1 MDLNAVK
8 VKWINFI
15 LKLFDILNIKFFN
28 INLTG
33 QSYSCTYPTTLF
45 LHKSSFYCQPNA
57 VILVIF
63 FSSIYFLIHILILKS
78 AFPDP
83 HTLIIIPSSSIPHL
97 RNLILEPSF
106 SNTHPLILFLRF
118 TYLNFSLSAY
128 PHYPS
133 FNILL
138 SYLDP
143 HHRTVI
149 FFYISSYPNHPSILF
164 LLTSSSYTN
173 PHTLIPLL
181 S

>member
-1 MDLNAVK
+1 MTTRSVFLSDLMVFCYILIIFNIACLK
-8 VKWINFI
+8 PLINETHTRTKIGWKTCLGWINFI

-57 VILVIF
+57 VILVTF

-118 TYLNFSLSAY
+118 TYLNFSL
-128 PHYPS
+128 P
-133 FNILL
+133 
-138 SYLDP
+138 
-143 HHRTVI
+143 
-149 FFYISSYPNHPSILF
+149 
-164 LLTSSSYTN
+164 
-173 PHTLIPLL
+173 
-181 S
+181 